1 MSDTHPSRFT
11 FHASRSLVFLLMATL
26 LIAEASAFDVIEIP
40 DPNLRQAIREALNLP
55 DEIPITQ
62 QEMLR
67 LTWLRAMD
75 MGITGLTGL
84 EYAIHLKNARLDRNQ
99 ISNLRPL
106 AGLVNLEILELKG
119 NQIVDISPLMNLAN
133 LERLMLIGN
142 HIDDI
147 SPLAGLIRLN
157 DLTLDENQIADLSPL
172 MNLTNLTHLGLNRN
186 QIDDVSPLAN
196 LTLLRNIGLSG
207 NQINDISPLSGLMH
221 LEGLGLN
228 GNPIADISPLANL
241 TNLKTLYLSGNKLI
255 NDITPLANL
264 TQLMRLRL
272 SGQSISDITPLADL
286 TQLIHLRLDG
296 NQVSDISPLANLTLL
311 EELRLNRNV
320 ITDITPLI
328 GLQNLKELRLADN
341 PIHDFRPLTQLE
353 GVELDIEID
362 LSKLDELN
370 AIVEIP
376 DPNLKQAIRDTLS
389 LPEDIHLTKL
399 HMQQLTRLSAWDSGI
414 TDLTG
419 LEYATSLQVAS
430 FSDNQIHDLSPLAG
444 LIHLEIV
451 TLNSNPISDISPL
464 ANLTNLK
471 HLRLVGDRRIS
482 DITPLANLNQLTHLN
497 LGSQAI
503 SDITPLAN
511 LTQLVYLNL
520 VANYIVDFTPLARL
534 INLKELRINQN
545 PSIDFTPL
553 QGLNLTVFR
562 YDEVCEIPPLPPP
575 LRERIENRTFP
586 SIFQSW
592 DDVVGLDHLTEE
604 QRIVLHDLYWHPRFE
619 TTIAWNLTPTEPTF
633 GVGTS
638 LAGPLV
644 HAREVR
650 QRRLTQNPNMVFL
663 GGFTLHAHS
672 NETFLPPDSD
682 FWLRDQNGEIVRKQ
696 NGKPLINFLKSEVQD
711 LFIKRIIAFEQCGL
725 YDGVFFDGF
734 GPDGTGF
741 SGRYLY
747 PVTDEEIVQAMLNI
761 FRTARAHI
769 REDFLILVN
778 GTEYTQPRFKDLING
793 TMMEIGKD
801 YPGGYT
807 HGGLQKRE
815 NILSWAEKNLRSPQI
830 NCLQGQGMSIEPP
843 DGPNNL
849 RWMRVF
855 TTMGLTHSD
864 GYVQYTDGRRGL
876 GGSGDHDHLWH
887 DFWDADLG
895 YSVGPKA
902 QRYKDIPG
910 LFIRK
915 FTNGW
920 AVYNRSGTAQTI
932 TLPAAATPVSDRGNN
947 AASQTHLLPDL
958 DGEIYL
964 KIPNLADVNDDGN
977 VNILDLIQVAN
988 AFHIMLFSRL
998 ASHGDQIPYPNPMR
1012 SRSISRYVL
1021 RAGVKHFIR
1030 NPRELLQIIS
1040 SAKICQIANRD
1051 ASPG

>member
-1 MSDTHPSRFT
+1 MSDTRLSRFT

-40 DPNLRQAIREALNLP
+40 DPNLKQAIREALNLP
-55 DEIPITQ
+55 DEIPITR
-62 QEMLR
+62 QEVLR
-67 LTWLRAMD
+67 LYKLDAVD
-75 MGITGLTGL
+75 MGITDLTGL
-84 EYAIHLKNARLDRNQ
+84 EYATFLEDARFDRNQ
-99 ISNLRPL
+99 ITDLRPL
-106 AGLVNLEILELKG
+106 ANLVNLQELRFRG

-419 LEYATSLQVAS
+419 LEYATSLGLISLVAN
-430 FSDNQIHDLSPLAG
+430 DIQDISPLAD
-444 LIHLEIV
+444 LIHLYRV
-451 TLNSNPISDISPL
+451 ALDGNPISDISPL
-464 ANLTNLK
+464 AKLKNLR
-471 HLRLVGDRRIS
+471 HLRLAGERR
-482 DITPLANLNQLTHLN
+482 
-497 LGSQAI
+497 I

-511 LTQLVYLNL
+511 LTQLTHLNLSGQAISDIIPLANLTQLVHLNL
-520 VANYIVDFTPLARL
+520 VANHIVDFTPLAKL
-534 INLKELRINQN
+534 VNLKELRINQN
-545 PSIDFTPL
+545 PGLDFTPL

-562 YDEVCEIPPLPPP
+562 YDEVCEIPPLGPPI
-575 LRERIENRTFP
+575 RERITNRTFP
-586 SIFQSW
+586 SIFQPW

-604 QRIVLHDLYWHPRFE
+604 QRIVLHDLHWHPKFE
-619 TTIAWNLTPTEPTF
+619 TTIAWNRTPTEPTR
-633 GVGTS
+633 GVATA
-638 LAGPLV
+638 LAGPLA

-650 QRRLTQNPNMVFL
+650 QRRLNQNPNMVFL
-663 GGFTLHAHS
+663 GGFANTAHF
-672 NETFLPPDSD
+672 TIDKFPPNSD
-682 FWLRDQNGEIVRKQ
+682 FWLKDENGQILRKHD
-696 NGKPLINFLKSEVQD
+696 GKPLIDFVKPEVQD
-711 LFIKRIIAFEQCGL
+711 LMIKRAIAFARCGL
-725 YDGVFFDGF
+725 YDGIMLDEFARN
-734 GPDGTGF
+734 GTGF
-741 SGRYLY
+741 SRRYLY
-747 PVTDEEIVQAMLNI
+747 PYTDEEIIQAYTNV
-761 FRTARAHI
+761 FQAI
-769 REDFLILVN
+769 RSQVRDDFLIIIN
-778 GTEYTQPRFKDLING
+778 ANDTKPTRYAEFING
-793 TMMEIGKD
+793 AFMETGKD
-801 YPGGYT
+801 YPGGYSRPLLMKLEDT
-807 HGGLQKRE
+807 
-815 NILSWAEKNLRSPQI
+815 LSWNEKNLREPRI
-830 NCLQGQGMSIEPP
+830 NCLLGEGISIEPSN
-843 DGPNNL
+843 GPNNL
-849 RWMRVF
+849 RWMRLF
-855 TTMGLTHSD
+855 TTLSLTHSD
-864 GYVQYTDGRRGL
+864 GYVMYTDGLRDFDPSYPGKA
-876 GGSGDHDHLWH
+876 HLWH
-887 DFWDADLG
+887 SFWDADLG
-895 YSVGPKA
+895 RPVGPKA
-902 QRYKDIPG
+902 QAYQNILG
-910 LFIRK
+910 TFIRE

-920 AVYNRSGTAQTI
+920 AVYNRSGKTQTI
-932 TLPAAATPVSDRGNN
+932 TLPAPATPVSDRGNN

-964 KIPNLADVNDDGN
+964 KSKSSADVNSDGRIN
-977 VNILDLIQVAN
+977 ILDLVQVANGFGKSAPDPNGDGVVNILDLVFVAQQ
-988 AFHIMLFSRL
+988 FS
-998 ASHGDQIPYPNPMR
+998 Q
-1012 SRSISRYVL
+1012 
-1021 RAGVKHFIR
+1021 
-1030 NPRELLQIIS
+1030 
-1040 SAKICQIANRD
+1040 
-1051 ASPG
+1051 